1 MLPGAEIMIKTFKRH
16 FRVLKAF
23 AKISLT
29 NQLVYKPSFFLALLG
44 KTLRLVLLIVFFDV
58 VFLKTKV
65 IGTWNFN
72 QILLLI
78 GTADFLQ
85 LILRATFH
93 RNLAYYFPQEDLKM
107 GLFDFKLVKPINTL
121 FYTSFAKL
129 DFMDIFSMIPTLIV
143 IAVALKRLALSL
155 TIGNISLYLL
165 LMTNALLFIYSLLL
179 ILATIS
185 FWSVQSTGMG
195 RLFENIIRLSRY
207 PTDIYHGLLRTFIMY
222 VLPISIIAVVPS
234 QSLLGTLNPQY
245 MLYAFGFSIILFFIA
260 IRFWNFG
267 LRHYSSVG
275 G

>member
-1 MLPGAEIMIKTFKRH
+1 MIKILKRYL
-16 FRVLKAF
+16 RILKAF

-29 NQLVYKPSFFLALLG
+29 KQLVYKPSFFLALLG
-44 KTLRLVLLIVFFDV
+44 KTLRLILLIVFFNV
-58 VFLKTKV
+58 IFLKTKV

-85 LILRATFH
+85 LVLRATFH
-93 RNLAYYFPQEDLKM
+93 RNLAYYFPQEDLKR
-107 GLFDFKLVKPINTL
+107 GQFDFKLIKPVNTL

-129 DFMDIFSMIPTLIV
+129 DFMDIFSIIPTLVV
-143 IAVALKRLALSL
+143 IGVALKRLALPLS
-155 TIGNISLYLL
+155 IGNLALYLL
-165 LMTNALLFIYSLLL
+165 LMANALLFIYSLLL

-185 FWSVQSTGMG
+185 FWSIQVTGMG
-195 RLFENIIRLSRY
+195 RLFENIIRLARY
-207 PTDIYHGLLRTFIMY
+207 PTDIYHGLLRTFLMY
-222 VLPISIIAVVPS
+222 LLPISIIAVVPS

-245 MLYAFGFSIILFFIA
+245 MLYAFCFSIALFFIA